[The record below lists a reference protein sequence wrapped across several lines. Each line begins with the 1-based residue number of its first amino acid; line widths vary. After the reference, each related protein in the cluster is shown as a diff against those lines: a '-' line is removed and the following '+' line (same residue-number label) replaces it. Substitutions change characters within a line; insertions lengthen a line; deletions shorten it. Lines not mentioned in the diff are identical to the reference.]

1 MKTEIHRIMVIR
13 HAEKPNEDGSVQGVD
28 SNGNTNPQALSVLG
42 WQRAG
47 ALVGLFTG
55 LAREGAE
62 HIETPEFLFAP
73 RPTEQA
79 PSERALQTL
88 QPLAGFIGK
97 TVSTQ
102 FRKGQETEL
111 VAHVAQLPGA
121 VLVAWEHKAIPDLGN
136 ALMGGPNETPQSW
149 PEDRFD
155 LVWVFERA
163 ESDASWR
170 FFQVPEQLLSG
181 DRSEPI

>member
-1 MKTEIHRIMVIR
+1 MKTYRIMVIR
-13 HAEKPNEDGSVQGVD
+13 HAEKPNEDGSVQGVN
-28 SNGNTNPQALSVLG
+28 SNGSANPQALSVLG

-47 ALVGLFTG
+47 ALVSFFTSFTG
-55 LAREGAE
+55 GGAE
-62 HIETPEFLFAP
+62 HIEKPEFLFAP
-73 RPTEQA
+73 RPTEKA

-102 FRKGQETEL
+102 FQKGQEADL
-111 VAHVAQLPGA
+111 VAHIAQLPGA
-121 VLVAWEHKAIPDLGN
+121 VLVAWEHKAIVDIGN
-136 ALMGGPNETPQSW
+136 ALMGGRDETPQSW
-149 PEDRFD
+149 PDDRFD

-163 ESDASWR
+163 GSDTSWR

-181 DRSEPI
+181 DRSESI